1 MKISRRDMGLWGV
14 SAAILAAGGFYG
26 WQKLTKISPNFADVA
41 YGAAARNRLDI
52 YLPKEAGPQG
62 AGPHPF
68 VVEIHGG
75 AFKLGD
81 KTAMPLQTEVLA
93 AGIAI
98 VRINYRF
105 SSTDIWPAQGQD
117 CLAAV
122 AFLRAHGADYGLDPA
137 RMALWGQSAGGFLAV
152 STAISLSEAGAS
164 AQGVVDFYGPMDF
177 STMDGDMAA
186 LGMTA
191 AMGATNDIS
200 SPESQLLGFDVMLDP
215 EAARLAGPV
224 GRLENVQLALPPIL
238 IRHGELDNFVAHSQ
252 SARLAKAWAQADPA
266 AQVDFALVTGAGHG
280 TSEFNAAGVVTPLVT
295 FLTNVLK
302 L

>member
-1 MKISRRDMGLWGV
+1 MNISRRDIGIWAIA
-14 SAAILAAGGFYG
+14 AAILGAGGYYG
-26 WQKLTKISPNFADVA
+26 WQRVTRVTPNFADIA
-41 YGAAARNRLDI
+41 YGAAVRNVLDI
-52 YLPKEAGPQG
+52 YLPEG

-81 KTAMPLQTEVLA
+81 KTAMPVQPEVLA

-122 AFLRAHGADYGLDPA
+122 AFLRAYGADYGLDPA

-152 STAISLSEAGAS
+152 STAISLSEAGAP
-164 AQGVVDFYGPMDF
+164 ALGVVDFYGPMDF
-177 STMDGDMAA
+177 SNMDADMAG
-186 LGMTA
+186 LGMVA
-191 AMGATNDIS
+191 AMGATNDIA
-200 SPESQLLGFDVMLDP
+200 SPESQLLGFDVTLDP
-215 EAARLAGPV
+215 AAARAAGPV
-224 GRLENVQLALPPIL
+224 GRLEGVQIALPPIL
-238 IRHGELDNFVAHSQ
+238 IRHGDQDNLVAHTQ
-252 SARLAKAWAQADPA
+252 SERLAKAWAQSGAV
-266 AQVDFALVTGAGHG
+266 VDFALVAGAGHG
-280 TSEFNAAGVVTPLVT
+280 TSEFNAAGVVTPLVA

-302 L
+302 P